1 MYNENQNYRKNSV
14 PATDTG
20 DSPKPNAICCF
31 IIIYY
36 ISTIKLVLSRLLM
49 NYFDIFHCDQLSELF
64 ESLSISDAI
73 IIHT

>member
-1 MYNENQNYRKNSV
+1 MKTKIIEKTLY
-14 PATDTG
+14 PLLTLG
-20 DSPKPNAICCF
+20 DSPKPNAIWCF

-36 ISTIKLVLSRLLM
+36 YSTIKLVLSRLLM

-64 ESLSISDAI
+64 ESLSISDTI